1 MSVEQERDKA
11 AATRARE
18 NVFAG
23 IDIDR
28 MAERREDRLWIEETE
43 RAASTQFLVLDTEGQ
58 AFVTADADA
67 PHWMTPA
74 MRSERFGDVVSTFLG
89 LSAGKA
95 WFALVLDEAHGE
107 LFSALTGA
115 RRMSLRE
122 AGLLFD
128 AFEAGLFAYA
138 KGVTHWQRQ
147 TRFCTLCGSPTVVVA
162 AGHRVQC
169 TNPDG
174 AHLHFPRTDAAIIV
188 IVEHGDA
195 CLLGRQR
202 GWPAG
207 RYSTLAGFIEPGESL
222 EDAVRREVREES
234 GVEVQHVTY
243 HSSQPWPLPASLMV
257 GFTATARTRE
267 IHLRDDELEDA
278 RWFTVDDIVQGM
290 ASGSLGVP
298 PPLSVSYRLIEHW
311 LGLRGVSLGELIARA
326 PKRPVA

>member
-11 AATRARE
+11 VATRARE

-28 MAERREDRLWIEETE
+28 MAERRDDRLWVEELE
-43 RAASTQFLVLDTEGQ
+43 GVSTSHFLVLDSEGQ
-58 AFVTADADA
+58 AFVQAEADH
-67 PHWMTPA
+67 PQWMSPA
-74 MRSERFGDVVSTFLG
+74 MRSERFGDLPSTLLG
-89 LSAGKA
+89 LADGRA
-95 WFALVLDEAHGE
+95 WFTLVVDETHADVYV
-107 LFSALTGA
+107 ALTGA

-122 AGLLFD
+122 AGLIFP

-138 KGVTHWQRQ
+138 KGITHWQRQ
-147 TRFCTLCGSPTVVVA
+147 TRFCSQCGAPTLVVA
-162 AGHRVQC
+162 SGHRVQC

-174 AHLHFPRTDAAIIV
+174 AHMHFPRTDAAIIV
-188 IVEHGDA
+188 IVEDGDA

-202 GWPAG
+202 GWPRG

-222 EDAVRREVREES
+222 EDAVKREVREES
-234 GVEVQHVTY
+234 GVEVLHATY

-257 GFTATARTRE
+257 GFTATAKTRE

-278 RWFTVDDIVQGM
+278 RWFTVEDIVQGM
-290 ASGSLGVP
+290 TSGTLAVP

-311 LGLRGVSLGELIARA
+311 LGLRGVDLDELISRTAAR
-326 PKRPVA
+326 

>member
-1 MSVEQERDKA
+1 VSIGQERDKA
-11 AATRARE
+11 AASRARE

-28 MAERREDRLWIEETE
+28 MSERREDRLWVEELE
-43 RAASTQFLVLDTEGQ
+43 AASDTRFLVLDSEGN
-58 AFVTADADA
+58 AFVMADAEQ
-67 PHWMTPA
+67 PQWMSPT
-74 MRSERFGDVVSTFLG
+74 MRSERFGDIPATFLG
-89 LSAGKA
+89 LANGNA
-95 WFALVLDEAHGE
+95 WFTLVVDEAQAS
-107 LFSALTGA
+107 LYISLCGA

-122 AGLLFD
+122 AGLILP

-138 KGVTHWQRQ
+138 KGITHWQRQ
-147 TRFCTLCGSPTVVVA
+147 TRFCSQCGAPTLVVA
-162 AGHRVQC
+162 SGHRVQC

-174 AHLHFPRTDAAIIV
+174 PHMHFPRTDAAIIV

-195 CLLGRQR
+195 CLLGRQH
-202 GWPAG
+202 GWPTG

-234 GVEVQHVTY
+234 GVEVLHATY

-257 GFTATARTRE
+257 GFTATAKSRDIR
-267 IHLRDDELEDA
+267 LRDEELEDA

-290 ASGSLGVP
+290 QAGTLAVP

-311 LGLRGVSLGELIARA
+311 LALRGVDLGSL
-326 PKRPVA
+326 V

>member
-1 MSVEQERDKA
+1 MSVEQERDKE

-28 MAERREDRLWIEETE
+28 MSERRDDRLWVEEME
-43 RAASTQFLVLDTEGQ
+43 RHPDTQFLVLDSEGHAFAREDTESLL
-58 AFVTADADA
+58 
-67 PHWMTPA
+67 WMSPT
-74 MRSERFGDVVSTFLG
+74 MRAERFGDVTSTLLG
-89 LSAGKA
+89 LSDGRA
-95 WFALVLDEAHGE
+95 WFALLLDHPQADLYASFAAH
-107 LFSALTGA
+107 

-122 AGLLFD
+122 AGLILP

-138 KGVTHWQRQ
+138 KGITHWQRQ
-147 TRFCTLCGSPTVVVA
+147 TRFCSQCGAPVLVVA
-162 AGHRVQC
+162 SGHRAQC

-174 AHLHFPRTDAAIIV
+174 PHMHFPRTDAAIIV
-188 IVEHGDA
+188 IVEQGDA

-202 GWPAG
+202 GWPPG

-234 GVEVQHVTY
+234 GVEVLQVTY

-257 GFTATARTRE
+257 GFTATARTRD

-278 RWFTVDDIVQGM
+278 RWFTADDIVQGM
-290 ASGSLGVP
+290 RSGSLGVP

-311 LGLRGVSLGELIARA
+311 LALRGVSLDELVTTTLPPR
-326 PKRPVA
+326 

>member
-1 MSVEQERDKA
+1 VSVEQERDKA
-11 AATRARE
+11 AAARARE

-23 IDIDR
+23 IAIDR
-28 MAERREDRLWIEETE
+28 MAERRDDRLWVEETE
-43 RAASTQFLVLDTEGQ
+43 RAPATRFLVLDTEGQ

-67 PHWMTPA
+67 PHWMLPA
-74 MRSERFGDVVSTFLG
+74 MRDERFGDVPSTLLG
-89 LSAGKA
+89 LADGRA
-95 WFALVLDEAHGE
+95 WFTLVLDEAHAE
-107 LFSALTGA
+107 LYAGLTGA
-115 RRMSLRE
+115 RRMSLRD
-122 AGLLFD
+122 AGLLFK
-128 AFEAGLFAYA
+128 AFEAGLFAFA

-147 TRFCTLCGSPTVVVA
+147 TRFCTLCGSPTIVVA

-174 AHLHFPRTDAAIIV
+174 PHMHFPRTDAAIIV

-207 RYSTLAGFIEPGESL
+207 RYSTLAGFVEPGESL
-222 EDAVRREVREES
+222 EDAVKREVREES
-234 GVEVQHVTY
+234 GVEVLHATY

-257 GFTATARTRE
+257 GFTAVAASRDIR
-267 IHLRDDELEDA
+267 LRDDELEDA

-290 ASGSLGVP
+290 ASGALGVP

-311 LGLRGVSLGELIARA
+311 LGLRGVSLAELIASA
-326 PKRPVA
+326 PKR

>member
-1 MSVEQERDKA
+1 VSVGQERDKA
-11 AATRARE
+11 AASRARE

-28 MAERREDRLWIEETE
+28 MSERREDRLWIEELE
-43 RAASTQFLVLDTEGQ
+43 AAGDTRFLVLDSEGN
-58 AFVTADADA
+58 AFVMAHAEE
-67 PHWMTPA
+67 PQWMSPT
-74 MRSERFGDVVSTFLG
+74 MRSERFGDIPATFLG
-89 LSAGKA
+89 LANGSA
-95 WFALVLDEAHGE
+95 WFTLVVDEAQAS
-107 LFSALTGA
+107 LYISLCGA

-122 AGLLFD
+122 AGLIFP

-138 KGVTHWQRQ
+138 KGITHWQRQ
-147 TRFCTLCGSPTVVVA
+147 TRFCSQCGAPTLVVA
-162 AGHRVQC
+162 SGHRVQC

-174 AHLHFPRTDAAIIV
+174 PHMHFPRTDAAIIV

-202 GWPAG
+202 GWPTG

-234 GVEVQHVTY
+234 GVEVLHATY

-257 GFTATARTRE
+257 GFTATAKSRDIR
-267 IHLRDDELEDA
+267 LRDEELEDA

-290 ASGSLGVP
+290 RAGTLAVP

-311 LGLRGVSLGELIARA
+311 LALRGVDLGSL
-326 PKRPVA
+326 V

>member
-11 AATRARE
+11 VATRARE

-28 MAERREDRLWIEETE
+28 MSERRDDRLWVEEME
-43 RAASTQFLVLDTEGQ
+43 ARPDSRFLVLDAEGR
-58 AFVTADADA
+58 AFVLAESDA
-67 PHWMTPA
+67 PQWMSPA
-74 MRSERFGDVVSTFLG
+74 MRAERFGDIPSTFLG
-89 LSAGKA
+89 LAAGRA
-95 WFALVLDEAHGE
+95 WFALVVDEAQAE
-107 LFSALTGA
+107 LFVSLTGA

-122 AGLLFD
+122 AGLILD
-128 AFEAGLFAYA
+128 AFDAGLFAYA
-138 KGVTHWQRQ
+138 KGIAHWQRQ
-147 TRFCTLCGSPTVVVA
+147 TRFCSQCGAPTLVVA
-162 AGHRVQC
+162 SGHRVQC

-174 AHLHFPRTDAAIIV
+174 AHMHFPRTDAAIIV
-188 IVEHGDA
+188 IVEDGDA

-202 GWPAG
+202 GWPPG

-234 GVEVQHVTY
+234 GVEVLHATY

-257 GFTATARTRE
+257 GFTATAKTRE

-290 ASGSLGVP
+290 ASGTLGVP

-311 LGLRGVSLGELIARA
+311 LGVRGVDLDELVASSAR
-326 PKRPVA
+326 

>member
-1 MSVEQERDKA
+1 MSVGQERDKA

-28 MAERREDRLWIEETE
+28 MAERREDRLWVEELETAADTRFLLLDAEGNAFIRADIESPQWMSPTMRTE
-43 RAASTQFLVLDTEGQ
+43 RFCDIPSTL
-58 AFVTADADA
+58 
-67 PHWMTPA
+67 
-74 MRSERFGDVVSTFLG
+74 LG
-89 LSAGKA
+89 LAGGTA
-95 WFALVLDEAHGE
+95 WFALVVDEAQAD
-107 LFSALTGA
+107 LFVSLTGA

-122 AGLLFD
+122 AGLVLE

-138 KGVTHWQRQ
+138 KGITHWQRQ
-147 TRFCTLCGSPTVVVA
+147 TRFCSQCGAPTLVVA
-162 AGHRVQC
+162 SGHRVQC

-188 IVEHGDA
+188 IVEDGDA

-234 GVEVQHVTY
+234 GVEVLHATY

-257 GFTATARTRE
+257 GFTATAKTRD

-290 ASGSLGVP
+290 TSGTLGVP

-311 LGLRGVSLGELIARA
+311 LGLRGVDLDQLVAAAR
-326 PKRPVA
+326 R

>member
-28 MAERREDRLWIEETE
+28 MAERRDDRLWVEETE
-43 RAASTQFLVLDTEGQ
+43 RAASTRFLVLDTEGQ
-58 AFVTADADA
+58 AFVTPDADA
-67 PHWMTPA
+67 PHWMSPT
-74 MRSERFGDVVSTFLG
+74 MRDERFGDVPSTLLG
-89 LSAGKA
+89 LADGRA
-95 WFALVLDEAHGE
+95 WFTLVLDEAHAE
-107 LFSALTGA
+107 LFASMTGA

-122 AGLLFD
+122 AGLLFN
-128 AFEAGLFAYA
+128 AFEAGLFAFA

-202 GWPAG
+202 GWPPG

-222 EDAVRREVREES
+222 EDAVKREVREES
-234 GVEVQHVTY
+234 GVEVLHATY

-257 GFTATARTRE
+257 GFTAVAKHRDIR
-267 IHLRDDELEDA
+267 LRDDELEDA
-278 RWFTVDDIVQGM
+278 RWFTADDIVQGM
-290 ASGSLGVP
+290 ASGTLGVP

-311 LGLRGVSLGELIARA
+311 LSLRGVSLAELIASA
-326 PKRPVA
+326 PKR

>member
-1 MSVEQERDKA
+1 VGVSVEQERDKA
-11 AATRARE
+11 VASRARE

-28 MAERREDRLWIEETE
+28 MAERRDDRLWVEETE
-43 RAASTQFLVLDTEGQ
+43 RSPGTRFLVLDSEGQ
-58 AFVTADADA
+58 AFVQAEADR

-74 MRSERFGDVVSTFLG
+74 MRSERFGDLPSTLLG
-89 LSAGKA
+89 LANDSA
-95 WFALVLDEAHGE
+95 WFTLVVDETHAE
-107 LFSALTGA
+107 LFVSLTGA
-115 RRMSLRE
+115 RRMSLRD
-122 AGLLFD
+122 AGLILP

-138 KGVTHWQRQ
+138 KGITHWQRQ
-147 TRFCTLCGSPTVVVA
+147 TRFCSQCGSPTLVVA
-162 AGHRVQC
+162 SGHRVQC

-174 AHLHFPRTDAAIIV
+174 PHMHFPRTDAAIIV
-188 IVEHGDA
+188 IVEDGDA

-202 GWPAG
+202 GWPPG

-222 EDAVRREVREES
+222 EDAVKREVREES
-234 GVEVQHVTY
+234 GVEVLHATY

-290 ASGSLGVP
+290 TSGSLGVP

-311 LGLRGVSLGELIARA
+311 LGLRGVHLDEL
-326 PKRPVA
+326 VAHASRR

>member
-11 AATRARE
+11 VATRARE

-28 MAERREDRLWIEETE
+28 MSERRDDRLWVEEME
-43 RAASTQFLVLDTEGQ
+43 AQPDSRFLVLDAEGQ
-58 AFVTADADA
+58 AFVLADAEA
-67 PHWMTPA
+67 PQWMSPA
-74 MRSERFGDVVSTFLG
+74 MRAERFGDIPSTFLG
-89 LSAGKA
+89 LAAGRA
-95 WFALVLDEAHGE
+95 WFALVVDEAQAE
-107 LFSALTGA
+107 LFVSLTGA

-122 AGLLFD
+122 AGLILD
-128 AFEAGLFAYA
+128 AFDAGLFAYA
-138 KGVTHWQRQ
+138 KGIAHWQRQ
-147 TRFCTLCGSPTVVVA
+147 TRFCSQCGAPTLVVA
-162 AGHRVQC
+162 SGHRVQC

-174 AHLHFPRTDAAIIV
+174 AHMHFPRTDAAIIV
-188 IVEHGDA
+188 IVEDGDA

-202 GWPAG
+202 GWPPG

-234 GVEVQHVTY
+234 GVEVLHATY

-257 GFTATARTRE
+257 GFTATAKTRE
-267 IHLRDDELEDA
+267 IRLRDDELEDA

-290 ASGSLGVP
+290 ASGTLGVP

-311 LGLRGVSLGELIARA
+311 LGLRGVDLDEL
-326 PKRPVA
+326 VAGSRR

>member
-11 AATRARE
+11 AAMRARE

-28 MAERREDRLWIEETE
+28 MSERRDDRLWVEEME
-43 RAASTQFLVLDTEGQ
+43 AQPDSHFLVLDAEGR
-58 AFVTADADA
+58 AFVLAEADS
-67 PHWMTPA
+67 PQWMSPT
-74 MRSERFGDVVSTFLG
+74 MRAERFGDIPSTFLG
-89 LSAGKA
+89 LAAGRA
-95 WFALVLDEAHGE
+95 WFALVVDEVQAE
-107 LFSALTGA
+107 LFVSLTGA

-122 AGLLFD
+122 AGLVLD
-128 AFEAGLFAYA
+128 AFDAGLFAYA
-138 KGVTHWQRQ
+138 KGIVHWQRQ
-147 TRFCTLCGSPTVVVA
+147 TRFCSQCGAPTLVVA
-162 AGHRVQC
+162 SGHRVQC

-174 AHLHFPRTDAAIIV
+174 AHMHFPRTDAAIIV
-188 IVEHGDA
+188 IVEDGDA

-202 GWPAG
+202 GWPPG

-234 GVEVQHVTY
+234 GVEVLHATY

-257 GFTATARTRE
+257 GFTATAKTRE

-290 ASGSLGVP
+290 ASGTLGVP

-311 LGLRGVSLGELIARA
+311 LGMRGVDLDELVASTAR
-326 PKRPVA
+326 

>member
-1 MSVEQERDKA
+1 VSVDQERDKA

-28 MAERREDRLWIEETE
+28 MSERRDDRLWIEELE
-43 RAASTQFLVLDTEGQ
+43 RLPDTRFLVLDAEGN
-58 AFVTADADA
+58 AFMRSDAES
-67 PHWMTPA
+67 PCWMSPA
-74 MRSERFGDVVSTFLG
+74 MRDERFGDIPSTFLG
-89 LSAGKA
+89 LASGAA
-95 WFALVLDEAHGE
+95 WFALVADEAQAA
-107 LFSALTGA
+107 LFASLTGA

-122 AGLLFD
+122 AGLLLD

-138 KGVTHWQRQ
+138 KGITHWQRQ
-147 TRFCTLCGSPTVVVA
+147 TRFCSQCGAPTLVVA
-162 AGHRVQC
+162 SGHRVQC

-202 GWPAG
+202 GWPPG

-234 GVEVQHVTY
+234 GVEVLHATY

-257 GFTATARTRE
+257 GFTATAKTRE

-278 RWFTVDDIVQGM
+278 RWFTVEDIVQGM
-290 ASGSLGVP
+290 RSGTLGVP

-311 LGLRGVSLGELIARA
+311 LGLRGVDLDEL
-326 PKRPVA
+326 VAGTPR